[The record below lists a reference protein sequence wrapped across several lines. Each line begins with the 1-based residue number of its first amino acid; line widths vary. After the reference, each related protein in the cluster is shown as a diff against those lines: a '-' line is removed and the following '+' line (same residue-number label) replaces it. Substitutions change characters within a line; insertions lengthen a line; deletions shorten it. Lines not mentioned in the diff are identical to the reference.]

1 MYWAYI
7 TKKVIHIIYLKPA
20 SKLSVDRRAL
30 EESRR
35 KSKLRFIYALDKE
48 ILTNTN
54 NERDEYADLP
64 GDIEFSED

>member
-20 SKLSVDRRAL
+20 GKLSVDQRAL
-30 EESRR
+30 ERRR

-54 NERDEYADLP
+54 NEREEYADLA

>member
-20 SKLSVDRRAL
+20 GKLSVDRRAL
-30 EESRR
+30 ESRR

-54 NERDEYADLP
+54 NEREEYADLA